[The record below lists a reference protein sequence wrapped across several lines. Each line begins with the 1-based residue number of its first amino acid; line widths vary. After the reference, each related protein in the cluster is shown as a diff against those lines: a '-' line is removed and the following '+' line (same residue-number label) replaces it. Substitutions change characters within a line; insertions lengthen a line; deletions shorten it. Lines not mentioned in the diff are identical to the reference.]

1 MKFPTKPVCA
11 ALVMTLA
18 LAPIS
23 ACTSSGNGNA
33 QQDNAPT
40 AQSEQ
45 NQSAISVTTIVTK
58 HEKFDAAVLEI
69 SPEDFDATGF
79 SFGDSCDIS
88 FSNGY
93 TLTDVPYFNGYYVQK
108 GSPVIVAY
116 PNSGSVN
123 IAINNNDMWTPAGLA
138 DGDTV
143 TITMNTPG
151 KYLTTYEALAQ
162 SYSTDRADYAT
173 DEQFCNFRALSG
185 GNLKENFL
193 YRGATPL
200 DNSRNRAAVCD
211 ALLEQAGITDVIDL
225 ADSEAEVQKYFADAS
240 FASNYT
246 KSLYGEGRV
255 ALLSMSSNYD
265 ATSYKTS
272 LATGMRH
279 LIEYGGPAY
288 IHCTE
293 GKDRTGFVCMLLEA
307 LAGASYDEMLSDYM
321 KTYENYFGITE
332 EGDPERYDAIA
343 SLYFSDFMKCLY
355 GTDDVSEL
363 KSADFTDSAKS
374 YLTDCGMTNEEI
386 EQLVAVISK

>member
-1 MKFPTKPVCA
+1 MKAPIKPVCA
-11 ALVMTLA
+11 ALAMA
-18 LAPIS
+18 LAVVPLG
-23 ACTSSGNGNA
+23 ACASSGNDSS
-33 QQDNAPT
+33 QQNGTPA

-45 NQSAISVTTIVTK
+45 DRSEASVTTSVTK

-69 SPEDFDATGF
+69 SPEDFDNAGF
-79 SFGDSCDIS
+79 SFGDSCDVS

-108 GSPVIVAY
+108 GSPVVVAY

-123 IAINNNDMWTPAGLA
+123 IAFNNNDMWTPAGLT

-151 KYLTTYEALAQ
+151 KYLATYEALAQ
-162 SYSTDRADYAT
+162 SYSIDRADYAT

-193 YRGATPL
+193 YRGASPL

-211 ALLEQAGITDVIDL
+211 GLLEQAGIVDVINL
-225 ADSEAEVQKYFADAS
+225 ADSETEVQGYFADAS
-240 FASNYT
+240 FASSYT
-246 KSLYGEGRV
+246 KALYSDGRV
-255 ALLSMSSNYD
+255 ALLSMGSDYS
-265 ATSYKTS
+265 AASYKTS

-293 GKDRTGFVCMLLEA
+293 GKDRTGFVCLLLEA

-332 EGDPERYDAIA
+332 EGDSERYNAIVE
-343 SLYFSDFMKCLY
+343 LYFFDFMKYLY
-355 GTDDVSEL
+355 GSDDASEL
-363 KSADFTDSAKS
+363 KSADFTGSAKS
-374 YLTDCGMTNEEI
+374 YLADCGMTSEEI